1 MKPNSIFILLFLLLL
16 ACQHQSQPV
25 VAPWGDEVV
34 IEGVDVLQSEG
45 DGEDESD
52 FDLDQIQHAGELIA
66 LTVSGPE
73 TYYDYHGKALGLH
86 AMLCQQL
93 ADTLGV
99 RLRIEVCRDTTEM
112 TSRLAQGDADLI
124 AYPMTAPDSLWPGW
138 RVAAEKPLLASVIT
152 QWYKGSR
159 LEDAQREE
167 AQLLTT
173 ARVKRKVYAPMLSR
187 QGGIISKY
195 DALFQHHSQT
205 IHWDWR
211 LMAAQCYQE
220 STFDP
225 NALSW
230 AGARGLM
237 QIMPTTADHLGLA
250 RSQMYDP
257 EHNIAAAARYIK
269 ELQNTFSD
277 IKDRHEQQD
286 FILAAYNGGAHH
298 IRDAMALAKREGRND
313 HSWKEV
319 SVFVLRLSQPQYYRD
334 PLVKNG
340 YMRGSETVDYVRLI
354 RERYQMYRGAAR
366 PHNGSSVPQKSQ
378 NERHR
383 KKYKI

>member
-1 MKPNSIFILLFLLLL
+1 MKPISIFILLLPLLLS
-16 ACQHQSQPV
+16 CQHQSLPV

-34 IEGVDVLQSEG
+34 IEGTPTLQ
-45 DGEDESD
+45 GENDEEEEAD

-66 LTVSGPE
+66 LTISGPE

-86 AMLCQQL
+86 ATLCQQL

-99 RLRIEVCRDTTEM
+99 RLRIEVCRDTAEM
-112 TSRLAQGDADLI
+112 NSRLAQGDADLI
-124 AYPMTAPDSLWPGW
+124 AYPMVAPDSLWPGW
-138 RVAAEKPLLASVIT
+138 RVATEKPLLAAMIT
-152 QWYKGSR
+152 QWYRGDR
-159 LEDAQREE
+159 MDNACQEEQR
-167 AQLLTT
+167 LLTT

-225 NALSW
+225 KALSW

-237 QIMPTTADHLGLA
+237 QIMPATADHLGLA

-257 EHNIAAAARYIK
+257 EQNIAAAARYIK
-269 ELQNTFSD
+269 ELQATFSD
-277 IKDRHEQQD
+277 IKDRREQQD

-313 HSWKEV
+313 HSWSEV
-319 SVFVLRLSQPQYYRD
+319 SAFVLRLSQPQYYCD
-334 PLVKNG
+334 SLVKNG

-366 PHNGSSVPQKSQ
+366 PHNCSSVPQKSQ
-378 NERHR
+378 NARHR
-383 KKYKI
+383 KKYKL